1 MALWTDLIT
10 PAELTG
16 YVRTALEDLE
26 TNQASLAPWLPN
38 TFVNDIN
45 VRFVKGRAGLVA
57 EASFRA
63 FDAEPEIAGGNAGQR
78 VTLEMLP
85 LGQKRII
92 SEYDQLRSRNASD
105 EVLRA
110 SILKEARN
118 VARAIAD
125 RIERLRG
132 TVLETGRATVN
143 QDGKFF
149 FDDDFGR
156 IAGHNLTATSLWNT
170 PEADRLTY
178 LQTLVA
184 LYKETNDGQAP
195 GSIVTS
201 GRVMSALSAGNQFK
215 TTLLGGATRPAIA
228 NEVREYLI
236 AADLPPITVYDRR
249 TSGGRVLSDNKL
261 LLLPAPV
268 DALEGESELG
278 ATFWGQTLTSQEAD
292 YEIAD
297 VDQPG
302 VVVGA
307 HKATSI
313 PHIATVES
321 DAIALP
327 VLANANLSLAA
338 QVLPAS

>member
-1 MALWTDLIT
+1 MPLWTDLIT

-26 TNQASLAPWLPN
+26 VNQASLAPWLPN

-45 VRFVKGRAGLVA
+45 VRFVKGQAGLVA

-63 FDAEPEIAGGNAGQR
+63 FDAEPEIAGSTTGQR

-92 SEYDQLRSRNASD
+92 SEYDQLRARNASD
-105 EVLRA
+105 AVLRN

-143 QDGKFF
+143 QGNVL

-156 IAGHNLTATSLWNT
+156 TAGHTLTAAQLWTT
-170 PEADRLTY
+170 PSVDRLTY
-178 LQTLVA
+178 LRTLIA
-184 LYKETNDGQAP
+184 TYKATNDGRKP
-195 GSIVTS
+195 GAIVAS
-201 GRVMSALSAGNQFK
+201 DRVFTALAAGDQFK
-215 TTLLGGATRPAIA
+215 TTLVGGATRPAIED
-228 NEVREYLI
+228 EVRQYLV
-236 AADLPPITVYDRR
+236 AAGIPPVTIYDRQ
-249 TSGGRVLSDNKL
+249 TSGGRVLSDDKL
-261 LLLPAPV
+261 LMLPAPV
-268 DALEGESELG
+268 NPMEGESELG
-278 ATFWGQTLTSQEAD
+278 GTFWGQTLTSQEAD
-292 YEIAD
+292 FELAD
-297 VDQPG
+297 VEQPG

-307 HKATSI
+307 HKADSI
-313 PHIATVES
+313 PYIATVES

-338 QVLPAS
+338 KVL

>member
-26 TNQASLAPWLPN
+26 VNQASLAAWLPN
-38 TFVNDIN
+38 TFVSDIN
-45 VRFVKGRAGLVA
+45 VRFVKGQAGLVA

-63 FDAEPEIAGGNAGQR
+63 FDAEPEIAGGVSGQR

-92 SEYDQLRSRNASD
+92 SEYDQLRMRNASD
-105 EVLRA
+105 EVLRN

-132 TVLETGRATVN
+132 TVLETGKATVN
-143 QDGKFF
+143 QGNLA

-156 IAGHNLTATSLWNT
+156 AGGHNLTAGSLWST
-170 PEADRLTY
+170 SSVDRLTY

-184 LYKETNDGQAP
+184 TYVATNDGDQP
-195 GSIVTS
+195 GAIVTS
-201 GRVMSALSAGNQFK
+201 QRVLTALAAGDQFK
-215 TTLLGGATRPAIA
+215 TTLVGGATRPAIA
-228 NEVREYLI
+228 DEVRQYLI
-236 AADLPPITVYDRR
+236 AAGLPPVTVYDRR
-249 TSGGRVLSDNKL
+249 TSGGRVLSDDKL
-261 LLLPAPV
+261 ILLPAPV
-268 DALEGESELG
+268 DPVNGESELG
-278 ATFWGQTLTSQEAD
+278 ATFWGQTLTSQEAE
-292 YEIAD
+292 YGIAD
-297 VDQPG
+297 VEQPG

-327 VLANANLSLAA
+327 VLANANLSLVAK
-338 QVLPAS
+338 VL

>member
-26 TNQASLAPWLPN
+26 VNQASLAPWLPN

-45 VRFVKGRAGLVA
+45 VRFVKGQAGLVA

-63 FDAEPEIAGGNAGQR
+63 FDAEPEIAGGVTGQR

-105 EVLRA
+105 EVLRN
-110 SILKEARN
+110 SILKEAKN

-132 TVLETGRATVN
+132 TVLETGKATVN
-143 QDGKFF
+143 QGNVI

-156 IAGHNLTATSLWNT
+156 IAGHTLTAASLWST
-170 PEADRLTY
+170 SSVDRLTY

-184 LYKETNDGQAP
+184 TYKATNDGQAP
-195 GSIVTS
+195 GAIVTS
-201 GRVMSALSAGNQFK
+201 GRVMTALAAGDQFK
-215 TTLLGGATRPAIA
+215 TTLMGGATRPAIA
-228 NEVREYLI
+228 SEVRDYLV

-249 TSGGRVLSDNKL
+249 TSGGRVLSDDRL

-268 DALEGESELG
+268 NPMEGESDLG
-278 ATFWGQTLTSQEAD
+278 ATFWGQTLTSQESD
-292 YEIAD
+292 YELAD
-297 VDQPG
+297 VEQPG

-338 QVLPAS
+338 KVL

>member
-26 TNQASLAPWLPN
+26 VNQASLAPWLPN

-45 VRFVKGRAGLVA
+45 VRFVKGQAGLVA

-63 FDAEPEIAGGNAGQR
+63 FDAEPEIAGSTTGQR

-105 EVLRA
+105 EVLRN
-110 SILKEARN
+110 SILKEAKN

-132 TVLETGRATVN
+132 TVLETGKATVS
-143 QDGKFF
+143 GF

-156 IAGHNLTATSLWNT
+156 AAGHTLTAAALWST
-170 PEADRLTY
+170 PTVDRLTY
-178 LQTLVA
+178 LQTLVDT
-184 LYKETNDGQAP
+184 YKATNDGQAP
-195 GSIVTS
+195 GAFVGSQ
-201 GRVMSALSAGNQFK
+201 RVLTALSAGDQFK
-215 TTLLGGATRPAIA
+215 TTLVGGATRPAIA
-228 NEVREYLI
+228 GEVREYLI
-236 AADLPPITVYDRR
+236 AAGMPPFTVYDRS
-249 TSGGRVLSDNKL
+249 TSGGRVLSDDKL

-268 DALEGESELG
+268 DPIEGESELG

-292 YEIAD
+292 YELAD

-338 QVLPAS
+338 KVL

>member
-26 TNQASLAPWLPN
+26 VNRTSLAPWLPN

-45 VRFVKGRAGLVA
+45 VRFVKGQAGLVA

-63 FDAEPEIAGGNAGQR
+63 FDAEPEIAGSTTGQR

-105 EVLRA
+105 EVLRN
-110 SILKEARN
+110 SILKEAKN

-132 TVLETGRATVN
+132 TVLETGKATVN
-143 QDGKFF
+143 QGNVF

-156 IAGHNLTATSLWNT
+156 TAGHTLTAAQLWSTSSV
-170 PEADRLTY
+170 DRLTY
-178 LQTLVA
+178 LQTLVST
-184 LYKETNDGQAP
+184 YKSTNDGEAP
-195 GSIVTS
+195 GAIVTS
-201 GRVMSALSAGNQFK
+201 ERVFTALAAGDQFK
-215 TTLLGGATRPAIA
+215 TTLVGGATRPAIA
-228 NEVREYLI
+228 DEVRQYLVS
-236 AADLPPITVYDRR
+236 AGLPPVTVYDRR

-268 DALEGESELG
+268 DPMVGESDLG
-278 ATFWGQTLTSQEAD
+278 GTFWGQTLTSQEAD
-292 YEIAD
+292 YQLAD
-297 VDQPG
+297 VEQPG

-327 VLANANLSLAA
+327 VLANANLSLVAT
-338 QVLPAS
+338 VL

>member
-1 MALWTDLIT
+1 MALWTDIIT

-26 TNQASLAPWLPN
+26 VNQASLAPWLPN
-38 TFVNDIN
+38 TFVSDIN
-45 VRFVKGRAGLVA
+45 VRFVKGQAGLVA

-63 FDAEPEIAGGNAGQR
+63 FDAEPEVAGSTSGQR

-92 SEYDQLRSRNASD
+92 SEYDQLRMRNASD
-105 EVLRA
+105 DVLRN
-110 SILKEARN
+110 SILKEAKN
-118 VARAIAD
+118 VAKAIAD

-132 TVLETGRATVN
+132 TVLETGKATVN
-143 QDGKFF
+143 QGNLA

-156 IAGHNLTATSLWNT
+156 TGGHTVTAGTLWSNTA
-170 PEADRLTY
+170 ADRLTY
-178 LQTLVA
+178 LQTLVDT
-184 LYKETNDGQAP
+184 YKTTNDGDVP
-195 GSIVTS
+195 GAIVAS
-201 GRVMSALSAGNQFK
+201 QRVFTALAAGDQFR
-215 TTLLGGATRPAIA
+215 TVLVGGASRPAIA
-228 NEVREYLI
+228 GEVRDYLVS
-236 AADLPPITVYDRR
+236 AGLPPFTIYDRR

-261 LLLPAPV
+261 VLLPAPV
-268 DALEGESELG
+268 DPNTGESELG
-278 ATFWGQTLTSQEAD
+278 GTFWGQTLTSQEPD
-292 YEIAD
+292 YAIAD

-302 VVVGA
+302 VVAGA

-327 VLANANLSLAA
+327 VLANANLSLVAT
-338 QVLPAS
+338 VL

>member
-1 MALWTDLIT
+1 MPLWTDLIT

-26 TNQASLAPWLPN
+26 VNQASLAPWLPN
-38 TFVNDIN
+38 TFVSDIN
-45 VRFVKGRAGLVA
+45 VRFVKGQAGLVA

-63 FDAEPEIAGGNAGQR
+63 FDAEPEIAGSTSGQR

-92 SEYDQLRSRNASD
+92 SEYDQLRARNASD
-105 EVLRA
+105 EVLRN
-110 SILKEARN
+110 SILKEAQN
-118 VARAIAD
+118 VAKAIAN

-143 QDGKFF
+143 QGNLA

-156 IAGHNLTATSLWNT
+156 TAGHTLTAAQLWSTSSV
-170 PEADRLTY
+170 DRLTY
-178 LQTLVA
+178 LQTLVDT
-184 LYKETNDGQAP
+184 YKATNDGEVP
-195 GSIVTS
+195 GAIVGS
-201 GRVMSALSAGNQFK
+201 QRVFTALAAGDQFK
-215 TTLLGGATRPAIA
+215 TTLVGGATRPAIA
-228 NEVREYLI
+228 GEVRDYLVS
-236 AADLPPITVYDRR
+236 AGMPPFTIYDRR
-249 TSGGRVLSDNKL
+249 TSGGRVLSDNKI

-268 DALEGESELG
+268 DPMQGQSDLG
-278 ATFWGQTLTSQEAD
+278 GTFWGQTLTSQEAD
-292 YEIAD
+292 FGIAD

-307 HKATSI
+307 HKADSI
-313 PHIATVES
+313 PYIATVES

-327 VLANANLSLAA
+327 VLANANLSLVAT
-338 QVLPAS
+338 VL

>member
-1 MALWTDLIT
+1 MLWTDLIT

-26 TNQASLAPWLPN
+26 VNRTSLAPWLPN

-45 VRFVKGRAGLVA
+45 VRFVKGQAGLVA

-63 FDAEPEIAGGNAGQR
+63 FDAEPAIAGSTTGQR

-105 EVLRA
+105 EVLRN
-110 SILKEARN
+110 SLLKEAKN
-118 VARAIAD
+118 VAKAIAD

-143 QDGKFF
+143 QGNVL

-156 IAGHNLTATSLWNT
+156 TAGHTLTAAQLWSTSSV
-170 PEADRLTY
+170 DRLTY
-178 LQTLVA
+178 LQTLVST
-184 LYKETNDGQAP
+184 YKTTNDEEAP
-195 GSIVTS
+195 GAIVMPQ
-201 GRVMSALSAGNQFK
+201 RVFTALAAGDQFK
-215 TTLLGGATRPAIA
+215 TTLVGGATRPAIES
-228 NEVREYLI
+228 EVRDYLI
-236 AADLPPITVYDRR
+236 AAGLPPVTIYDRR

-268 DALEGESELG
+268 DPMNGESDLG
-278 ATFWGQTLTSQEAD
+278 GTFWGQTLTSQEAD
-292 YEIAD
+292 YQLAD
-297 VDQPG
+297 VEQPG

-327 VLANANLSLAA
+327 VLANANLSLVAT
-338 QVLPAS
+338 VL

>member
-26 TNQASLAPWLPN
+26 VNQSSLAPWLPN

-45 VRFVKGRAGLVA
+45 VRFVKGQAGLVA

-63 FDAEPEIAGGNAGQR
+63 FDAEPEIAGSTTGSR

-85 LGQKRII
+85 LGQRRII
-92 SEYDQLRSRNASD
+92 SEYDQLRMRNASD
-105 EVLRA
+105 EVLRN
-110 SILKEARN
+110 SILKEAKN

-132 TVLETGRATVN
+132 TVLETGKATVN
-143 QDGKFF
+143 QGNVI

-156 IAGHNLTATSLWNT
+156 AAGHTTTATSLWT
-170 PEADRLTY
+170 TSDVDRLSY

-184 LYKETNDGQAP
+184 TYKATNDGAVP
-195 GSIVTS
+195 GAIVTS
-201 GRVMSALSAGNQFK
+201 DRVLLALAAGDQFK
-215 TTLLGGATRPAIA
+215 TTLVGGASRPAIA
-228 NEVREYLI
+228 GEVREYLV
-236 AADLPPITVYDRR
+236 AAGLPPITVYDRR

-261 LLLPAPV
+261 LLLPPAVNPM
-268 DALEGESELG
+268 EGDSDLG
-278 ATFWGQTLTSQEAD
+278 ATFWGQTLTSQESE
-292 YEIAD
+292 YGLAD
-297 VDQPG
+297 VEQPG

-327 VLANANLSLAA
+327 VLANANLSLVAT
-338 QVLPAS
+338 VL

>member
-16 YVRTALEDLE
+16 YVRAALEDLE
-26 TNQASLAPWLPN
+26 VNQTSLAPWLPN
-38 TFVNDIN
+38 TQVSDIT
-45 VRFVKGRAGLVA
+45 VRFVKGRNGLVA

-63 FDAEPEIAGGNAGQR
+63 FDAEPEIAGGVTGQR

-92 SEYDQLRSRNASD
+92 SEYDQLRARNASD
-105 EVLRA
+105 EVLRN

-132 TVLETGRATVN
+132 TVLETGKATVT
-143 QDGKFF
+143 GAVS

-156 IAGHNLTATSLWNT
+156 SAGHNLTAGSLWT
-170 PEADRLTY
+170 TSAVDRLGY
-178 LQTLVA
+178 LQTLVDT
-184 LYKETNDGQAP
+184 YMTTNDGQAP
-195 GSIVTS
+195 GAIVTS
-201 GRVMSALSAGNQFK
+201 RRVFTALSAGDQFK
-215 TTLLGGATRPAIA
+215 TTLVGGATRPAIQS
-228 NEVREYLI
+228 EVTDYLV
-236 AADLPPITVYDRR
+236 AAGLPPFTLYDRR
-249 TSGGRVLSDNKL
+249 TSGGRVLSDDKL
-261 LLLPAPV
+261 ILLPAPV
-268 DALEGESELG
+268 AANGGESELG
-278 ATFWGQTLTSQEAD
+278 GTFWGQTLTSMEPA
-292 YEIAD
+292 YELAD

-327 VLANANLSLAA
+327 VLANADLSLVAK
-338 QVLPAS
+338 VL

>member
-26 TNQASLAPWLPN
+26 VNQNSLAPWLPN

-45 VRFVKGRAGLVA
+45 VRFVKGQAGLVA

-63 FDAEPEIAGGNAGQR
+63 FDAPPAIAGSTTGQR

-85 LGQKRII
+85 LGQARII
-92 SEYDQLRSRNASD
+92 SEYDQLRMRNASD
-105 EVLRA
+105 EVLRN

-132 TVLETGRATVN
+132 TVLETGKATVSQGN
-143 QDGKFF
+143 LA

-156 IAGHNLTATSLWNT
+156 DAGHTVTAASLWT
-170 PEADRLTY
+170 TSAVDRLSY

-184 LYKETNDGQAP
+184 TYKATNDGTRP
-195 GSIVTS
+195 GAI
-201 GRVMSALSAGNQFK
+201 VMSDRVLIALAAGDQFK
-215 TTLLGGATRPAIA
+215 TTLVGGATRPAIA
-228 NEVREYLI
+228 DEVRQYLV
-236 AADLPPITVYDRR
+236 AAGLPPITVYDRS

-268 DALEGESELG
+268 NAMEGESELG
-278 ATFWGQTLTSQEAD
+278 ATFWGQTLTSMEDA
-292 YEIAD
+292 YGLAD
-297 VDQPG
+297 VEQPG

-307 HKATSI
+307 HKAEKI
-313 PHIATVES
+313 AHIASVES

-327 VLANANLSLAA
+327 VLANANLSLVAT
-338 QVLPAS
+338 VL

>member
-26 TNQASLAPWLPN
+26 VNRTSLAPWLPN
-38 TFVNDIN
+38 TFVNDIT
-45 VRFVKGRAGLVA
+45 VRFVKGQAGLVA

-63 FDAEPEIAGGNAGQR
+63 FDAEPEIAGGVTGQR

-92 SEYDQLRSRNASD
+92 SEYDQLRARNASD
-105 EVLRA
+105 EVLRN
-110 SILKEARN
+110 SILKEAKN
-118 VARAIAD
+118 VAKAIAD

-132 TVLETGRATVN
+132 TVLETGKATVN
-143 QDGKFF
+143 QGNVF

-156 IAGHNLTATSLWNT
+156 TAGHTLTAAQLWSTSSV
-170 PEADRLTY
+170 DRLTY
-178 LQTLVA
+178 LQTLVST
-184 LYKETNDGQAP
+184 YKATNDEEDP
-195 GSIVTS
+195 GAI
-201 GRVMSALSAGNQFK
+201 VMSKRVFTALAAGDQFK
-215 TTLLGGATRPAIA
+215 TTLVGGATRPAIED
-228 NEVREYLI
+228 EVRQYLVS
-236 AADLPPITVYDRR
+236 AGLPPVTIYDRR

-268 DALEGESELG
+268 DPMAGESDLG
-278 ATFWGQTLTSQEAD
+278 GTFWGQTLTSQEAD
-292 YEIAD
+292 YQLAD
-297 VDQPG
+297 VEQPG

-327 VLANANLSLAA
+327 VLANANLSLVAT
-338 QVLPAS
+338 VL

>member
-26 TNQASLAPWLPN
+26 VNQSSLARWLPN

-45 VRFVKGRAGLVA
+45 VRFVKGQAGLVA

-63 FDAEPEIAGGNAGQR
+63 FDAEPEIAGSTTGSR

-85 LGQKRII
+85 LGQRRII
-92 SEYDQLRSRNASD
+92 SEYDQLRMRNASD
-105 EVLRA
+105 EVLRN
-110 SILKEARN
+110 SILKEAKN

-132 TVLETGRATVN
+132 TVLETGKATVN
-143 QDGKFF
+143 QGNLA

-156 IAGHNLTATSLWNT
+156 IASHTTTAASLWATS
-170 PEADRLTY
+170 AVDRLSY
-178 LQTLVA
+178 LQSLVA
-184 LYKETNDGQAP
+184 TYKATNDGTAP
-195 GSIVTS
+195 GAIVTS
-201 GRVMSALSAGNQFK
+201 DRVLLALAAGDQFK
-215 TTLLGGATRPAIA
+215 TTLVGGATRPAIA
-228 NEVREYLI
+228 GEVRDYLV
-236 AADLPPITVYDRR
+236 AAGLPPIYVYDRR

-261 LLLPAPV
+261 MLLPPATDPM
-268 DALEGESELG
+268 EGESELG
-278 ATFWGQTLTSQEAD
+278 ATFWGQTLTSQESE
-292 YEIAD
+292 YGLAD
-297 VDQPG
+297 VEQPG

-327 VLANANLSLAA
+327 VLANANLSLVAT
-338 QVLPAS
+338 VL

>member
-26 TNQASLAPWLPN
+26 VNQASLAAWLPN
-38 TFVNDIN
+38 TFVSDIN
-45 VRFVKGRAGLVA
+45 VRFVKGQAGLVA

-63 FDAEPEIAGGNAGQR
+63 FDAEPEIAGGVTGQR

-92 SEYDQLRSRNASD
+92 SEYDQLRMRNASD
-105 EVLRA
+105 EVLRN

-132 TVLETGRATVN
+132 TVLETGKATVN
-143 QDGKFF
+143 QGNLA

-156 IAGHNLTATSLWNT
+156 AGGHNLTAGSLWST
-170 PEADRLTY
+170 SSVDRLTY

-184 LYKETNDGQAP
+184 TYVATNDGDQP
-195 GSIVTS
+195 GAIVTS
-201 GRVMSALSAGNQFK
+201 QRVLTALAAGDQFK
-215 TTLLGGATRPAIA
+215 TTLVGGATRPAIA
-228 NEVREYLI
+228 DEVRQYLI
-236 AADLPPITVYDRR
+236 AAGLPPVTVYDRR
-249 TSGGRVLSDNKL
+249 TSGGRVLSDDKL
-261 LLLPAPV
+261 ILLPAPV
-268 DALEGESELG
+268 DPVNGESELG
-278 ATFWGQTLTSQEAD
+278 ATFWGQTLTSQEAE
-292 YEIAD
+292 YGIAD
-297 VDQPG
+297 VEQPG

-327 VLANANLSLAA
+327 VLANANLSLVAK
-338 QVLPAS
+338 VL

>member
-26 TNQASLAPWLPN
+26 VNQASLAAWLPN
-38 TFVNDIN
+38 TFVSDIN
-45 VRFVKGRAGLVA
+45 VRFVKGQAGLVA

-63 FDAEPEIAGGNAGQR
+63 FDAEPEIAGGVTGQR

-92 SEYDQLRSRNASD
+92 SEYDQLRMRNASD
-105 EVLRA
+105 DVLRN

-132 TVLETGRATVN
+132 TVLETGKATVN
-143 QDGKFF
+143 QGNLA

-156 IAGHNLTATSLWNT
+156 AGGHNLTAGSLWST
-170 PEADRLTY
+170 SAVDRLTY

-184 LYKETNDGQAP
+184 TYVATNDGDQP
-195 GSIVTS
+195 GAIVTS
-201 GRVMSALSAGNQFK
+201 QRVLTALAAGDQFK
-215 TTLLGGATRPAIA
+215 TTLVGGATRPAIA
-228 NEVREYLI
+228 DEVRQYLI
-236 AADLPPITVYDRR
+236 AAGLPPVTVYDRR
-249 TSGGRVLSDNKL
+249 TSGGRVLSDDKL
-261 LLLPAPV
+261 ILLPAPV
-268 DALEGESELG
+268 DPVNGESELG
-278 ATFWGQTLTSQEAD
+278 ATFWGQTLTSQEAE
-292 YEIAD
+292 YGIAD
-297 VDQPG
+297 VEQPG

-327 VLANANLSLAA
+327 VLANANLSLVAK
-338 QVLPAS
+338 VL